1 MKGESKMKR
10 SIVKKRR
17 HAFML
22 PVLGL
27 IACLACGCV
36 AADDPQRFYAENRET
51 LEKAA
56 CEILEKGDA
65 GGVSIQGIESVS
77 YWAGENQVVEFITS
91 ACGSVPA
98 STYKG
103 IYYSASG
110 EPAAFQNADVA
121 LTQTETGWA
130 WGAEGDNRGTTARIE
145 GNWFEFEAVF

>member
-1 MKGESKMKR
+1 
-10 SIVKKRR
+10 
-17 HAFML
+17 ML

-36 AADDPQRFYAENRET
+36 AAADDPQRFYAENREA

-77 YWAGENQVVEFITS
+77 YWAGENQIVEFITS

-130 WGAEGDNRGTTARIE
+130 WGAEGDNRGTRPASRETGLSLRLC
-145 GNWFEFEAVF
+145 FEQAAGLAAPEC